1 MITSQPKFEL
11 ERESGENGVPPVANK
26 RENEGVWRT
35 NMQAFLP
42 PSEPKVGKKGIEAGR
57 VIRVPMTEKNRREG
71 ILPGLAGMQ

>member
-1 MITSQPKFEL
+1 
-11 ERESGENGVPPVANK
+11 
-26 RENEGVWRT
+26 
-35 NMQAFLP
+35 MQAFLP